1 MIAECLDMPFI
12 PFATRLNVEGGAYSL
27 TCETAG
33 GVNKVTVNSSFVLSA
48 AKGMSEQRIPNMRGI
63 MSARTKPLQVVE
75 SSDDG
80 SKTNVVKFSLP
91 PSKGAC
97 KIVDADNPSELVR
110 LLREEA
116 KII

>member
-1 MIAECLDMPFI
+1 MIEYFVKEYIFKNLKPE
-12 PFATRLNVEGGAYSL
+12 LVEKKDPPIITKIKNIKDKFLGL
-27 TCETAG
+27 
-33 GVNKVTVNSSFVLSA
+33 LSNEKPIFDTLLVI
-48 AKGMSEQRIPNMRGI
+48 AK
-63 MSARTKPLQVVE
+63 TKF
-75 SSDDG
+75 
-80 SKTNVVKFSLP
+80 VKFSLP